1 MEEKKK
7 ESHASQTNTKKKP
20 QKKPLK
26 KITDTHGEYRPG
38 YYLLSVQSKQLY
50 CNAEWIASAN
60 KFITNKQIPLKTV
73 GAYPLKEQLFME

>member
-1 MEEKKK
+1 MQAKPIQKK
-7 ESHASQTNTKKKP
+7 TKKK
-20 QKKPLK
+20 KTLK
-26 KITDTHGEYRPG
+26 KKTNTHGEYRPG

-60 KFITNKQIPLKTV
+60 KFITNKQIPLKTM